1 MTMTIEE
8 LQLLVDA
15 ATPGKRVQFHPAY
28 CEEAKGTPFSE
39 WDTSHDSSAILP
51 DGTRKRIGS
60 FTHAADA
67 ALADKAP
74 DLASEVLALRAERD
88 RLREAG
94 KWALS
99 LWRGDH
105 FGAVSSSDAGAINTA
120 FFDAMDYILAPET
133 DAALSASS
141 DKKGESA

>member
-8 LQLLVDA
+8 LQRLVDA

-60 FTHAADA
+60 VTHAADA
-67 ALADKAP
+67 VLSDKAP
-74 DLASEVLALRAERD
+74 DLARELIEAIDLRVFRDVENAHSAEQIVGAMGFALAVRGGDGDIPLVGRRIPA
-88 RLREAG
+88 RLFDMRPEAG
-94 KWALS
+94 L
-99 LWRGDH
+99 
-105 FGAVSSSDAGAINTA
+105 VV
-120 FFDAMDYILAPET
+120 
-133 DAALSASS
+133 
-141 DKKGESA
+141 